1 MASLK
6 IYENLRTVSY
16 APFYLADRLGLFSQQ
31 ALDVEII
38 PSPSPV
44 ETAQGLLAGRV
55 DVAWGGPM
63 RVMKH
68 HDQDPDCPLVCFCK
82 VVGPEPFSLVGR
94 EAVDRFDFHALLGR
108 RVGVMTDVPTPWL
121 TLQEDLRRSGI
132 DPQAL
137 DQGPART
144 MADNVVALAKGEV
157 DVVQVMEPYTEA
169 AVQAGGHLWH
179 PFALRGDVVFTSFYT
194 TRQFAT
200 RESSTCQALSQAMGA
215 ALRKIR
221 TDSPTETAAAITDWF
236 PDLSQSHLSNS
247 IQRYI
252 DTGIWPSS
260 TRMSESA
267 FVRLKG
273 ALLSG
278 EFIGTDVPY
287 ERAVLDQLSQ

>member
-1 MASLK
+1 
-6 IYENLRTVSY
+6 
-16 APFYLADRLGLFSQQ
+16 
-31 ALDVEII
+31 
-38 PSPSPV
+38 
-44 ETAQGLLAGRV
+44 
-55 DVAWGGPM
+55 
-63 RVMKH
+63 MKH
-68 HDQDPDCPLVCFCK
+68 HDQNPDCPLVCFCK

-94 EAVDRFDFHALLGR
+94 EAVDRFDFHLLQGR
-108 RVGVMTDVPTPWL
+108 KIGVVSEVPTPWL

-132 DPQAL
+132 DPYTL

-144 MADNVVALAKGEV
+144 MADNVVALAAGDV
-157 DVVQVMEPYTEA
+157 DVIQVMEPYTEA
-169 AVQAGGHLWH
+169 AIQAGGHLWH

-200 RESSTCQALSQAMGA
+200 RESSTCQALSRAMGA
-215 ALRKIR
+215 ALHKIR
-221 TDSPTETAAAITDWF
+221 TDAPTETAAMITEWF
-236 PDLSQSHLSNS
+236 PDLSQAHLSHS

-260 TRMSESA
+260 TRMPESA

-278 EFIGTDVPY
+278 EFIDTDVPY